1 MSTAVARMGAQQ
13 QPVRPQLTGRQ
24 KVAVLCMAL
33 GSESAA
39 KITQRLS
46 AEEAEAI
53 SYEIARLDAIT
64 AELAENVLTEWLEL
78 TLALDSVSAGGLEYA
93 REVLEK
99 AYGSPRAQQI
109 LKRIQNQLADT
120 AGLYRLRKA
129 DPQQLGSMFRNEHPQ
144 TIALLLAHLDPAHTA
159 AVLKELDP
167 ATGSEVVFRM
177 AKMEKVSPEM
187 LQLIERSIGSEAE
200 LSISQGMATSGG
212 PAAVAAILN
221 FTAGSLEKTL
231 LDGVA
236 ARDPKLCE
244 EIKNLMFVFEDLASL
259 DDRSLQRLLRE
270 VDAKQL
276 ALALKAASDD
286 LKGKITGAMSQRAVQ
301 ALQEEMEFMG
311 PVRVRDVEQAQSAVV
326 AQVRALEEAGEI
338 VLTSGGSDDQVI
350 Q

>member
-1 MSTAVARMGAQQ
+1 MGTTAVARTGGNTAAQ
-13 QPVRPQLTGRQ
+13 RRLTGRQ

-33 GSESAA
+33 GSEQAA

-46 AEEAEAI
+46 AEEAELV
-53 SYEIARLDAIT
+53 SFEIARLDAIPADLT
-64 AELAENVLTEWLEL
+64 EEVLSEWLEIS
-78 TLALDSVSAGGLEYA
+78 LALDSFSAGGLDYA

-99 AYGSPRAQQI
+99 AYGVSRAQQI
-109 LKRIQNQLADT
+109 LKRIQNQLADS
-120 AGLYRLRKA
+120 AGLHRLRKA

-144 TIALLLAHLDPAHTA
+144 TIALLLAHLEPQHTA
-159 AVLKELDP
+159 SVLKELDP

-187 LQLIERSIGSEAE
+187 LQLIERSIGSEAD
-200 LSISQGMATSGG
+200 LGLQQGMATSGG

-221 FTAGSLEKTL
+221 FTTGSLEKTL

-236 ARDPKLCE
+236 ARDARLCE
-244 EIKNLMFVFEDLASL
+244 EIKNLMFVFEDLSGI

-286 LKGKITGAMSQRAVQ
+286 LKAKITGAMSQRAVQ
-301 ALQEEMEFMG
+301 ALNEEMEFMG
-311 PVRVRDVEQAQSAVV
+311 PVRLRDVEQAQAAIV

-338 VLTSGGSDDQVI
+338 VLNSGGGDDMVI
-350 Q
+350 G

>member
-1 MSTAVARMGAQQ
+1 MSTAVARAA
-13 QPVRPQLTGRQ
+13 VSAPQRTLSGRQ
-24 KVAVLCMAL
+24 KAAVLCMML
-33 GSESAA
+33 GSEAAA

-46 AEEAEAI
+46 QDEAEAI

-64 AELAENVLTEWLEL
+64 GEVAESVLVEWLEL

-99 AYGSPRAQQI
+99 AYGANRARDI

-120 AGLYRLRKA
+120 AGMHRLRKA

-144 TIALLLAHLDPAHTA
+144 TIALVLSHLEPQHTA

-177 AKMEKVSPEM
+177 ARMEKVSPEM
-187 LQLIERSIGSEAE
+187 LHLIERSIGSEAD
-200 LSISQGMATSGG
+200 LGLQQGMASSGG
-212 PAAVAAILN
+212 PAAVAAVLN
-221 FTAGSLEKTL
+221 YTTSSLEKTL

-236 ARDPKLCE
+236 ARDAKLCD
-244 EIKNLMFVFEDLASL
+244 EIKNLMFVFEDLTSI

-276 ALALKAASDD
+276 ALALKQASEE
-286 LKGKITGAMSQRAVQ
+286 LKTQIMGAMSQRAVQ

-311 PVRVRDVEQAQSAVV
+311 PVRLRDVEIAQAGIV
-326 AQVRALEEAGEI
+326 AQVRALEESGEI
-338 VLTSGGSDDQVI
+338 VLNGGGDDQVI
-350 Q
+350 N

>member
-1 MSTAVARMGAQQ
+1 MSTAIARLSA
-13 QPVRPQLTGRQ
+13 PPPAPQKRLTGRQ

-39 KITQRLS
+39 RITQRLS
-46 AEEAEAI
+46 NEEAEAI
-53 SYEIARLDAIT
+53 SYEIARLDAVT
-64 AELAENVLTEWLEL
+64 AELAEEVLSEWLEL
-78 TLALDSVSAGGLEYA
+78 TLALDSVSSGGLDYA
-93 REVLEK
+93 KEVLEK
-99 AYGSPRAQQI
+99 AYGMSRAQQI
-109 LKRIQNQLADT
+109 LKRIQSQLADT

-144 TIALLLAHLDPAHTA
+144 TIALLLAHLEPGHTA

-177 AKMEKVSPEM
+177 AKMEKVSSEM
-187 LQLIERSIGSEAE
+187 LQLIERSIGSEAD
-200 LSISQGMATSGG
+200 LSLAQGMATSGG
-212 PAAVAAILN
+212 PAAVAAVLN
-221 FTAGSLEKTL
+221 FTTSSLEKTL

-276 ALALKAASDD
+276 ALALKAASDE

-301 ALQEEMEFMG
+301 ALEEEMEYMG
-311 PVRVRDVEQAQSAVV
+311 PVRLRDVEQAQAAIV

-338 VLTSGGSDDQVI
+338 VIAGGGADDMVI
-350 Q
+350 G